1 MMKEIFKAA
10 GSIGRATVR
19 TIIFSFIFSEIFCS
33 CTKFLKEENKTQYSV
48 DYIYSS
54 PEGLKLS
61 VNALYALQ
69 RGLFGDNNGNE
80 SPTWWALERGTDIVA
95 SCGGTGNFYGIYDP
109 SYLKPSAAQVGI
121 LWKTLYQIIGR
132 CNEIIWY
139 GERME
144 DSEEL
149 RTAIAEARC
158 FRAQSYFH
166 LFRVYD
172 RIWLNTVPVT
182 SANVDDVREYR
193 AATSAEV
200 YALLYEDLEYAAANL
215 PWKSYENGRFNQAVA
230 RHLLAKAALWKK
242 DWQTALDQI
251 DAIEESK
258 QFALLD
264 SPAAVFNAADLNHS
278 EAMMTQQWSDQPGG
292 NFSAAT
298 AKGNQFCT
306 LFIAQYR
313 TALGGKDDESCSAEN
328 WGYTF
333 GRILPNPYL
342 LSLYDQAR
350 DKRWNDWYIHR
361 YRNIRN
367 VEVTYNSVKVKPG
380 DYLPAHT
387 GGSGDPRYTMPGCTK
402 WGDVWTKTPAEK
414 RGFKDVVLYRLA
426 DSYIVGAEA
435 ALRLGDQTKAKFYF
449 NKTWQRAGN
458 DEFTGTLTMQD
469 IIDEE
474 AREMAFEND
483 RWFFLKRLGILI
495 DQVSQHAG
503 NPIYAASLKGRTNLP
518 ANPQFVRW
526 PIPESEIINMGEE
539 NFPQNPG
546 Y

>member
-1 MMKEIFKAA
+1 MKGIFKL
-10 GSIGRATVR
+10 VF
-19 TIIFSFIFSEIFCS
+19 TIQKVICCIMIYGGICCS

-54 PEGLKLS
+54 TEGLKLS

-69 RGLFGDNNGNE
+69 RNLFNDNNGNE

-109 SYLKPSAAQVGI
+109 AYLKPSAAQVGI

-139 GERME
+139 GEQME
-144 DSEEL
+144 ESDDL
-149 RTAIAEARC
+149 KCAIAEARC
-158 FRAQSYFH
+158 FRAQSYFR
-166 LFRVYD
+166 LFRIYD
-172 RIWLNTVPVT
+172 RIWLNTEPVM
-182 SANVDDVREYR
+182 AENVNKAREYH
-193 AATSAEV
+193 AATAAEV
-200 YALLYEDLEYAAANL
+200 YDLLYSDLEYAADNL
-215 PWKSYENGRFNQAVA
+215 PWKSYEPGRFNQAVA
-230 RHLLAKAALWKK
+230 RHILAKVALCKK
-242 DWQTALDQI
+242 DYKTALDQI
-251 DAIEESK
+251 DAIEESG
-258 QFALLD
+258 QFSLL
-264 SPAAVFNAADLNHS
+264 SEPSAVFNAADLNHS
-278 EAMMTQQWSDQPGG
+278 ESLMTQQWSDQPGG
-292 NFSAAT
+292 NFSAANP
-298 AKGNQFCT
+298 KGNQFCA

-313 TALGGKDDESCSAEN
+313 TALGGGDDVSCSAEN

-342 LSLYDQAR
+342 LSLYNPLK
-350 DKRWNDWYIHR
+350 DKRYTDWYIHR
-361 YRNIRN
+361 YRNTRN
-367 VEVTYNSVKVKPG
+367 VEVTYNSIKVKPG
-380 DYLPAHT
+380 EYLPAHT

-402 WGDVWTKTPAEK
+402 WGDVWTKAPAEK
-414 RGFKDVVLYRLA
+414 RGFKDVILYRLA

-435 ALRLGDQTKAKFYF
+435 ALRLNDQTKAKYYF

-458 DEFTGTLTMQD
+458 DEFKGTLSIQD

-474 AREMAFEND
+474 ARELAFEND

-495 DQVSQHAG
+495 EQVSLYAG

-526 PIPESEIINMGEE
+526 PIPESEIINMGAE